1 MSVIIKSDKIATASL
16 GNINGIKGAKDWS
29 IFLDFENEV
38 YSTKSN
44 DVIKKDYLLSDVVE
58 ASRQNLNGAPI
69 SINKSGIERAITSTT
84 EVRTALLKNGRF
96 GLLSEDENDNFFL
109 NSSAPATQT
118 VTLPAAASR
127 IAVSCEGAGSLTV
140 NGDISEKG
148 TIVTK
153 DKPYLFT
160 RTSTSAACNL
170 NITVNGSL
178 THAQVEVAVGE
189 HTASSKIKT
198 GGAIV
203 KRPRE
208 YVKVKQSLFDSIIA
222 NKNGFTILAQT
233 LAYNPT
239 INSANSY
246 ASQLVLEGGTAF
258 KLMKQCGLSN
268 QQYMG
273 YLKNFIDSTATNNS
287 AVFKGTFSAENR
299 FHAHTFALA
308 FGEGKALGA
317 YSGMSEAQLV
327 VSDPL
332 NITNIMFGTGYA
344 SPIGQNGLRGII
356 TKLVVYDRVLSQ
368 EEITELSKS
377 WG

>member
-1 MSVIIKSDKIATASL
+1 MTVIIKSDKKATVSM
-16 GNINGIKGAKDWS
+16 GNVNGINGPQDWS
-29 IFLDFENEV
+29 MFFDFENEI
-38 YSTKSN
+38 YATKQAGLL
-44 DVIKKDYLLSDVVE
+44 KQDYKLTDVVE
-58 ASRQNLNGAPI
+58 ATRQNLNGAPI
-69 SINKSGIERAITSTT
+69 SISKDGAEKFVTSTT
-84 EVRTALLKNGRF
+84 EIRTALLKNGRF
-96 GLLSEDENDNFFL
+96 GLLAEDENDNFFL
-109 NSSAPATQT
+109 NSSAPISQT

-140 NGDISEKG
+140 NGDILEKG

-160 RTSTSAACNL
+160 RTSTSTACNL
-170 NITVNGSL
+170 DLTVSGSL
-178 THAQVEVAVGE
+178 THAQIEVAVGE

-198 GGAIV
+198 GRAVV

-239 INSANSY
+239 LNPANSF

-268 QQYMG
+268 SQYMG
-273 YLKNFIDSTATNNS
+273 YLKNFVDSTATNNS
-287 AVFKGTFSAENR
+287 AVFKDNFDPNKR
-299 FHAHTFALA
+299 FHAHTFAFA
-308 FGEGKALGA
+308 FGAGKALGA
-317 YSGMSEAQLV
+317 YGGMSEAQLV

-332 NITNIMFGTGYA
+332 NITNIMFGTGYP

-377 WG
+377 WS